1 MLEDE
6 RKKREQA
13 EKEKE
18 KIEKEK
24 EELMERLKVIEE
36 QTRKAQLGD
45 LLFVWSLLF
54 LLFLMSIN
62 HSLFFVWA
70 ELEEQTRK
78 AKELD
83 QERKCAQEEAERL
96 ERERRMAEEAKTAL
110 LQQSESQ
117 IKNQEHLVS

>member
-36 QTRKAQLGD
+36 QTRKAQQGD
-45 LLFVWSLLF
+45 MEWSLLF
-54 LLFLMSIN
+54 ILSSLLN
-62 HSLFFVWA
+62 DH
-70 ELEEQTRK
+70 
-78 AKELD
+78 
-83 QERKCAQEEAERL
+83 
-96 ERERRMAEEAKTAL
+96 
-110 LQQSESQ
+110 
-117 IKNQEHLVS
+117 

>member
-36 QTRKAQLGD
+36 QTRKAQQGE
-45 LLFVWSLLF
+45 VEW
-54 LLFLMSIN
+54 
-62 HSLFFVWA
+62 V
-70 ELEEQTRK
+70 
-78 AKELD
+78 
-83 QERKCAQEEAERL
+83 
-96 ERERRMAEEAKTAL
+96 RRCLYFCVT
-110 LQQSESQ
+110 
-117 IKNQEHLVS
+117 

>member
-36 QTRKAQLGD
+36 QTRKAQHGEVD
-45 LLFVWSLLF
+45 GVTHAF
-54 LLFLMSIN
+54 IY
-62 HSLFFVWA
+62 
-70 ELEEQTRK
+70 E
-78 AKELD
+78 
-83 QERKCAQEEAERL
+83 
-96 ERERRMAEEAKTAL
+96 
-110 LQQSESQ
+110 
-117 IKNQEHLVS
+117 